1 MNPPGTGRILIVDD
15 NQINRLILTRSLTER
30 GHQTATAE
38 NGRQALAVLR
48 AERPADVPEFDI
60 ILLDIE
66 MPEMDGFAALRELKA
81 DVVLRNLPV
90 IVISASD
97 EMERVIR
104 CIEMGAEDFLPKPF
118 NPILLH
124 ARIGASLEKKR
135 LRDREQLYLRG
146 LERELEIGRRIQA
159 SFLPDELP
167 QPPGWEIAAR
177 FEPAREVAGDF
188 YDAFPLSDDGKI
200 GLVVADVCDK
210 GVGAALFM
218 TLFRTLIRAL
228 ASENFKTQADCA
240 TELKHTIEQTNNYIS
255 TVHSRANMFATIFF
269 AVLDPATGALKYVN
283 AGHEPPLILNAQG
296 VKAILHRTG
305 MVAGLIEQLTWSVQ
319 ETGLNAGD
327 TLFAFTDG
335 IADAEN
341 TRGESFTRE
350 RLQALLLDADK
361 SASEFLARIEAN
373 VRAHIAGANQF
384 DDITML
390 AVRRRGDG

>member
-1 MNPPGTGRILIVDD
+1 
-15 NQINRLILTRSLTER
+15 
-30 GHQTATAE
+30 
-38 NGRQALAVLR
+38 
-48 AERPADVPEFDI
+48 
-60 ILLDIE
+60 
-66 MPEMDGFAALRELKA
+66 MD
-81 DVVLRNLPV
+81 
-90 IVISASD
+90 
-97 EMERVIR
+97 RVIR

-188 YDAFPLSDDGKI
+188 YDAFPLSDGKI

-228 ASENFKTQADCA
+228 ASENFKTQSDCA

-255 TVHSRANMFATIFF
+255 TVHSHANMFATIFF
-269 AVLDPATGALKYVN
+269 AVLDPVTGALKYVN

-296 VKAILHRTG
+296 VKATLGRTG
-305 MVAGLIEQLTWSVQ
+305 MVAGLIGQLAWSVQ
-319 ETGLNAGD
+319 ETGLAAGD

-341 TRGESFTRE
+341 ARGESFTRE
-350 RLQALLLDADK
+350 RLQTLLLGADK

-390 AVRRRGDG
+390 AVRRRGGG

>member
-38 NGRQALAVLR
+38 NGRQALEVLR
-48 AERPADVPEFDI
+48 AERPEDVPEFDI

-66 MPEMDGFAALRELKA
+66 MPEMDGFAALREIKS
-81 DVVLRNLPV
+81 DVALRNLPV

-97 EMERVIR
+97 EMDRVIR

-188 YDAFPLSDDGKI
+188 YDAFPLSDGKI

-228 ASENFKTQADCA
+228 ASENFKTQSDCA

-255 TVHSRANMFATIFF
+255 TVHSHANMFATIFF
-269 AVLDPATGALKYVN
+269 AVLDPVTGALKYVN

-296 VKAILHRTG
+296 VKATLGRTG
-305 MVAGLIEQLTWSVQ
+305 MVAGLIGQLAWSVQ
-319 ETGLNAGD
+319 ETGLAAGD

-341 TRGESFTRE
+341 ARGESFTRE
-350 RLQALLLDADK
+350 RLQTLLLGADK

-390 AVRRRGDG
+390 AVRRRGGG

>member
-1 MNPPGTGRILIVDD
+1 MNQPGIGRILIVDD

-38 NGRQALAVLR
+38 NGRQALEVLR
-48 AERPADVPEFDI
+48 AERPEDVPEFDI
-60 ILLDIE
+60 VLLDIE
-66 MPEMDGFAALRELKA
+66 MPEMDGFAALREIKLDA
-81 DVVLRNLPV
+81 ALRNLPV

-97 EMERVIR
+97 EMDRVIR

-135 LRDREQLYLRG
+135 LRDQEQLYLRG

-188 YDAFPLSDDGKI
+188 YDAFPLSNDGKI

-228 ASENFKTQADCA
+228 ASENFKTQSDCA
-240 TELKHTIEQTNNYIS
+240 TELKHTIEQTNNYIA

-283 AGHEPPLILNAQG
+283 AGHEPPLILNTQG
-296 VKAILHRTG
+296 VKATLDRTG
-305 MVAGLIEQLTWSVQ
+305 MVAGLIEQLAWGVQ
-319 ETGLNAGD
+319 ETGLDAGD

-341 TRGESFTRE
+341 ARGESFTRE
-350 RLQALLLDADK
+350 RLQTLLPGADK
-361 SASEFLARIEAN
+361 SAGEFLARIEAN
-373 VRAHIAGANQF
+373 VRAHIASANQF

-390 AVRRRGDG
+390 AVRRRGDA

>member
-38 NGRQALAVLR
+38 NGRQALEVLR
-48 AERPADVPEFDI
+48 AERPEDVPEFDI
-60 ILLDIE
+60 VLLDIE
-66 MPEMDGFAALRELKA
+66 MPEMDGFAALREIKS
-81 DVVLRNLPV
+81 DVALRNLPV

-97 EMERVIR
+97 EMDRVIR

-188 YDAFPLSDDGKI
+188 YDAFPLSDGKI

-228 ASENFKTQADCA
+228 ASENFKTQSDCA

-255 TVHSRANMFATIFF
+255 TVHSHANMFATIFF
-269 AVLDPATGALKYVN
+269 AVLDPVTGALKYVN

-296 VKAILHRTG
+296 VKATLGRTG
-305 MVAGLIEQLTWSVQ
+305 MVAGLIGQLAWSVQ
-319 ETGLNAGD
+319 ETGLAAGD

-341 TRGESFTRE
+341 ARGESFTRE
-350 RLQALLLDADK
+350 RLQTLLLGADK
-361 SASEFLARIEAN
+361 SAGEFLARIEAN

-390 AVRRRGDG
+390 AIRRRGGG

>member
-1 MNPPGTGRILIVDD
+1 MPIPGAGRILIVDD
-15 NQINRLILTRSLTER
+15 NQINRMILTRTLSEQ
-30 GHQTATAE
+30 GHQTVTAE
-38 NGRQALAVLR
+38 NGRQAIELLR
-48 AERPADVPEFDI
+48 ADDSDGVSQFDVV
-60 ILLDIE
+60 LLDIV
-66 MPEMDGFAALRELKA
+66 MPEMDGFATLAHIKSDA
-81 DVVLRNLPV
+81 QLRNLPV

-97 EMERVIR
+97 EMDSVIR

-118 NPILLH
+118 NPILLR
-124 ARIGASLEKKR
+124 ARIDASLEKKR

-188 YDAFPLSDDGKI
+188 YDAFPLASDGKI

-228 ASENFKTQADCA
+228 ASENFKTQSDCA

-269 AVLDPATGALKYVN
+269 AVLDPVTGALKYVN

-296 VKAILHRTG
+296 VKATLGRTG
-305 MVAGLIEQLTWSVQ
+305 MVAGLIGQLAWSVQ
-319 ETGLNAGD
+319 ETGLAAGD

-341 TRGESFTRE
+341 ARGESFTRE
-350 RLQALLLDADK
+350 RLQTLLLGADK

-390 AVRRRGDG
+390 AVRRRGGG